1 MHRLEMDQSE
11 AESFMIQPKLEK
23 MCDVNGT
30 IAVPYLF
37 EDGLV
42 QGMILV
48 YLGWG
53 WVSEVSA
60 TESHHHT
67 LTLFLHIILCSL

>member
-48 YLGWG
+48 NVGWG
-53 WVSEVSA
+53 G
-60 TESHHHT
+60 
-67 LTLFLHIILCSL
+67 